1 MAERISRDAFFLEFA
16 SLVAM
21 RSTCPRLHVGAVI
34 VVDKRVVSMGY
45 NGAPPG
51 QPHCDEVGCR
61 GKEYQDVQGIW
72 KEYYP
77 NGCTRATHAEANAV
91 AFAARHGIPCAPG
104 TMYCTHA
111 TCRTCAAI
119 TVAAGIERVVYST
132 PYRLTEGIEL
142 LEQCNVEVVHYG
154 S

>member
-1 MAERISRDAFFLEFA
+1 
-16 SLVAM
+16 
-21 RSTCPRLHVGAVI
+21 
-34 VVDKRVVSMGY
+34 MGY

-51 QPHCDEVGCR
+51 QPHCLDVGCDLGYDDHVPLEAR
-61 GKEYQDVQGIW
+61 GCVR
-72 KEYYP
+72 
-77 NGCTRATHAEANAV
+77 TTHAEANAV

-119 TVAAGIERVVYST
+119 TVAAGIERVVYSI

-142 LEQCNVEVVHYG
+142 LQECNVEVVHYG